1 MGLYLRP
8 RNVDEA
14 VAALDGGDKTII
26 AGGTD
31 HFPARVGRAFDED
44 ILDITEIA
52 GLKGISESDEGWRIG
67 ATTTWTDLVET
78 PLPPLFDGLTRAARE
93 VGGVQIQN
101 AGTLA
106 GNICNASPAADGIP
120 ALMAMNAWVELKYS
134 GGTVSMPVRDFVLG
148 NRKTWR
154 RPGDLVT
161 AITVPKP
168 LRPARSHFLKLGA
181 RRYLVISIVMVGVTL
196 EIEAGKVARAAV
208 VVGACSPV
216 ARHLRSLEDEL
227 VGRKV
232 DGALGEGVR
241 SEHLATLTPID
252 DVRASAEY
260 RLEAALT
267 AVRRALN
274 ETGLLT

>member
-14 VAALDGGDKTII
+14 VAALNGGDKTII

-31 HFPARVGRAFDED
+31 HFPARVGRASDED
-44 ILDITEIA
+44 ILDVTGIA
-52 GLKGISESDEGWRIG
+52 GLKGVSESDEGWRIG
-67 ATTTWTDLVET
+67 AATTWTDLVET
-78 PLPPLFDGLTRAARE
+78 PLPPLFEGLKRAARE
-93 VGGVQIQN
+93 VGGLQIQN

-120 ALMAMNAWVELKYS
+120 ALMAMNAWIEMEYT
-134 GGTVSMPVRDFVLG
+134 GGTISMPVRDFVLG

-168 LRPARSHFLKLGA
+168 LHAARSHFLKLGA

-196 EIEAGKVARAAV
+196 EIDAGKVARAAV

-227 VGRKV
+227 SGRKV

-241 SEHLATLTPID
+241 PEHLATLTPID

-260 RLEAALT
+260 RLEAALM

-274 ETGLLT
+274 ETGSLT